1 MYREPPL
8 VERARKKTVGERSVW
23 ESYLVLPWNVRLGL
37 WMGIGAFALV
47 GLYGGD
53 YLFPADAEDV
63 AESKAEPTPAARV

>member
-1 MYREPPL
+1 
-8 VERARKKTVGERSVW
+8 
-23 ESYLVLPWNVRLGL
+23 
-37 WMGIGAFALV
+37 MGIGAFALV